1 MPELFDRFELT
12 IWLLIKLTRELMD
25 KALLASDSLFTGTTV
40 VFLIDLL
47 LMLILGWRKG
57 GSIIFFFY
65 SCLMILV
72 RNYFIIPEV
81 GH

>member
-12 IWLLIKLTRELMD
+12 IWLLIKVTRELMD

-40 VFLIDLL
+40 VFLFDLL

-65 SCLMILV
+65 SCFMILV